1 VPAVGFMDS
10 VKKVGLAVV
19 TGGAS
24 TLVEHRHQQKLLETG
39 KPGRAVVK
47 EFRRQWDMDDDA
59 LVSRQSVRW
68 GASQMTLEVRPNGGA
83 PYVWSGEMWVRVKH
97 YDALPGTTIVGT
109 ELPVKVDRADP
120 QKVAVDW
127 DAAAAEAGVQ

>member
-1 VPAVGFMDS
+1 MGFMDS

-24 TLVEHRHQQKLLETG
+24 MVMDQRGQQKLLETG
-39 KPGRAVVK
+39 VPARAVVK
-47 EFRRQWDMDDDA
+47 EFREQWETDDDA
-59 LVSRQSVRW
+59 LVSRESVRW
-68 GASQMTLEVRPNGGA
+68 GNSQMTLEVRPEGGA
-83 PYVWSGEMWVRVKH
+83 PYEWSGEMWVRVKR
-97 YDALPGTTIVGT
+97 YNALPGEFVGS
-109 ELPVKVDRADP
+109 ELPVKVDPADP

>member
-1 VPAVGFMDS
+1 MGFMDS

-24 TLVEHRHQQKLLETG
+24 TVMGQRGQQKLLETG
-39 KPGRAVVK
+39 TPARAVVK
-47 EFRRQWDMDDDA
+47 EFREQWETDDDA

-68 GASQMTLEVRPNGGA
+68 GNSQMTLEVRPEGGA
-83 PYVWSGEMWVRVKH
+83 PYEWSGEMWVRVKR
-97 YDALPGTTIVGT
+97 YNALPGEFVGS
-109 ELPVKVDRADP
+109 EVPVKVDPADP

>member
-1 VPAVGFMDS
+1 MDS

-24 TLVEHRHQQKLLETG
+24 TLVEHRQQQKLLETG
-39 KPGRAVVK
+39 VPARAVVK
-47 EFRRQWDMDDDA
+47 EFRQQWDTQDDA
-59 LVSRQSVRW
+59 LVSVEKVRW
-68 GASQMTLEVRPNGGA
+68 GNSQMTLEVRPEGGA
-83 PYVWSGEMWVRVKH
+83 PYEWSGEMWVRVKH

-109 ELPVKVDRADP
+109 EVPVKVDPADP

>member
-1 VPAVGFMDS
+1 MDS

-24 TLVEHRHQQKLLETG
+24 TLVEHRQQQKLLETG
-39 KPGRAVVK
+39 VPARAVVK
-47 EFRRQWDMDDDA
+47 EFRQQWDTQDDA
-59 LVSRQSVRW
+59 LVSVEKVRW
-68 GASQMTLEVRPNGGA
+68 GNSQMTLEVRPEGGA
-83 PYVWSGEMWVRVKH
+83 PYEWSGEMWVRVKH
-97 YDALPGTTIVGT
+97 YEALPGEFVGS
-109 ELPVKVDRADP
+109 EVPVKVDPADP

>member
-1 VPAVGFMDS
+1 VGFMDS

-24 TLVEHRHQQKLLETG
+24 TLVEHRQQQKLLETG
-39 KPGRAVVK
+39 VPARAVVK
-47 EFRRQWDMDDDA
+47 EFRQQWDTQDDA
-59 LVSRQSVRW
+59 LVSVEKVRW
-68 GASQMTLEVRPNGGA
+68 GNSQMTLEVRPEGGA
-83 PYVWSGEMWVRVKH
+83 PYEWSGEMWVRVKH
-97 YDALPGTTIVGT
+97 YEALPGEFVGS
-109 ELPVKVDRADP
+109 EVPVKVDPADP

>member
-1 VPAVGFMDS
+1 MGFMDQ

-24 TLVEHRHQQKLLETG
+24 VVMDQRGQQKLLETG
-39 KPGRAVVK
+39 TPARAVVK
-47 EFRRQWDMDDDA
+47 EFRQQWDTDDDA
-59 LVSRQSVRW
+59 LVSKQSVRW
-68 GASQMTLEVRPNGGA
+68 GNSQMTLEVRPEGGA
-83 PYVWSGEMWVRVKH
+83 PYEWSGEMWVRVKH
-97 YDALPGTTIVGT
+97 YNALPGTTIVGS
-109 ELPVKVDRADP
+109 ELPVKVDPADP